1 MSRNRTYTS
10 STSFEFFDVPMDG
23 RLFDLSF
30 TASGKYVDMGIGE
43 LDVAGRPVVD
53 SYFGI
58 EEFEVEDFTAAERTP
73 EETTMDLDEFH
84 DKDLIRKL
92 VDWVYDNKSD
102 EIISKLEEDSGSEDE
117 DGM

>member
-1 MSRNRTYTS
+1 MSRKTYTS
-10 STSFEFFDVPMDG
+10 QTSFEFFDVPMDG

-30 TASGKYVDMGIGE
+30 VASGKYVDMGIGA

-58 EEFEVEDFTAAERTP
+58 EEFEVEDFTAAEHTP
-73 EETTMDLDEFH
+73 EETSMDLDEIL
-84 DKDLIRKL
+84 DKTIIRKL
-92 VDWVYDNKSD
+92 VDWIYDNKSD

-117 DGM
+117 E